1 MEEAQITVVCN
12 TELKKKGYHPQE
24 KKTQEHT
31 LLRLEPKW
39 YVMQLRK
46 VLQKL
51 PVIYARKWG
60 REVNKNTIRSIKMLF
75 HSSTSIKIS

>member
-12 TELKKKGYHPQE
+12 TEVKKGYHPQK

-39 YVMQLRK
+39 SVMQLRK

-51 PVIYARKWG
+51 PVIYA
-60 REVNKNTIRSIKMLF
+60 
-75 HSSTSIKIS
+75 